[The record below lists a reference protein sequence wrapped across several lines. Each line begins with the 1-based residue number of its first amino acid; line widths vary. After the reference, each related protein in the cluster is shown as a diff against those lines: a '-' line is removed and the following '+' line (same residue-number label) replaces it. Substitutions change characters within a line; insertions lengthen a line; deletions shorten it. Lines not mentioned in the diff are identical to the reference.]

1 MISNFQSHENWKQF
15 FFDTKPSL
23 FGFFKKTEANFQIEL
38 RGLGVADYTSRHQG
52 IIKVGKNF
60 TFHMVL
66 SVASRSQFLAG
77 LMAKQSIVGE
87 TDRYFK

>member
-1 MISNFQSHENWKQF
+1 MKIRNKF
-15 FFDTKPSL
+15 FFDTEWSPL
-23 FGFFKKTEANFQIEL
+23 WIFQKTEANFQIEL

-66 SVASRSQFLAG
+66 RVASHSQFLPG
-77 LMAKQSIVGE
+77 LTAKLRI
-87 TDRYFK
+87 